1 MSFGFIRPGYL
12 FLLVL
17 IPIVIFLH
25 FLMLKRKR
33 SHALR
38 FANFEAIAKVKGV
51 DLLSKN
57 IFILILSV
65 LIFLLLVLSL
75 SGVKM
80 QRTLYSSS
88 FSFIIAVDSSTSMEA
103 ADFSPNRLEA
113 AKETALD
120 FVDSFPAGTR
130 AGVISFSG
138 NAFIEQSVTD
148 DKDFIKRAIEEIPLS
163 SIGGTDLSEAVITST
178 NLLEGEE
185 AKAVI
190 LLSDGKINVGTIET
204 AINYANNHDVI
215 VHAIGIGTLE
225 GGVTSYGLSKID
237 EDSLKSLAYN
247 TEGKYFQAGTK
258 ELLRDS
264 FNQIIELKFKKV
276 SSDIT
281 SYLLLAAITLFLI
294 EYILISTRF
303 RILP

>member
-1 MSFGFIRPGYL
+1 
-12 FLLVL
+12 
-17 IPIVIFLH
+17 
-25 FLMLKRKR
+25 
-33 SHALR
+33 
-38 FANFEAIAKVKGV
+38 AKVKGV